1 MSDYIEHVRS
11 LVQNYLT
18 QRKVV
23 GNELI
28 GKDVLLLP
36 PFNLSVIMEGGAFRV
51 DIEGSHGKFST
62 ICQWVS
68 ISPFRDDI
76 SFVMPVKGAKPTI
89 RKLTPL
95 QPARRRMLDIVK
107 PGTSMDATTFYRATA
122 SDGNTQVN
130 ARRRWGELRTEYGFE
145 TVYTGT
151 RFARGS
157 ELPTN
162 EPSPRPNMGRL
173 NNAFFTEI
181 YQDHL
186 GKCNKCKRK
195 VEHKGTSSNEPCL
208 LDHRRPVPVGGD
220 DSRQNL
226 QLFCVTCNNLKNT
239 ACQNCQL
246 SYECEKCSWA
256 HPEKFHDAIVLRL
269 NANEAKRLSD
279 LAAKVEKTP
288 EAYAAKLFQDALKR
302 N

>member
-1 MSDYIEHVRS
+1 MSDYVEHVRS

-28 GKDVLLLP
+28 GKNVLLLP
-36 PFNLSVIMEGGAFRV
+36 PFNFSVIIEGGAFRV

-122 SDGNTQVN
+122 SEGNTQVN

-162 EPSPRPNMGRL
+162 EPSPRPNMVRL
-173 NNAFFTEI
+173 NNAFLTQNAGTVPGYFLSFASTQIESKSN
-181 YQDHL
+181 HPVFSL
-186 GKCNKCKRK
+186 GQLAQRTSIELGPTLETALSCNTCESSLLHPISTQGK
-195 VEHKGTSSNEPCL
+195 VFP
-208 LDHRRPVPVGGD
+208 
-220 DSRQNL
+220 
-226 QLFCVTCNNLKNT
+226 
-239 ACQNCQL
+239 
-246 SYECEKCSWA
+246 
-256 HPEKFHDAIVLRL
+256 
-269 NANEAKRLSD
+269 
-279 LAAKVEKTP
+279 
-288 EAYAAKLFQDALKR
+288 
-302 N
+302 